1 MKAVAREAVSGH
13 VAFRVHRRIA
23 GVTSQA
29 AASRPANIYEE
40 LFGVVGRLGVA
51 LPGSDALP
59 KPCWRA
65 ESPKLWTTVRF

>member
-1 MKAVAREAVSGH
+1 LRATPFQVMLLSG
-13 VAFRVHRRIA
+13 VHRRIA

-51 LPGSDALP
+51 LSGSDALP